1 MQAKADQISV
11 IMQSTTELYSEFS
24 EYCMNLIRKVYGDRP
39 VVFPIDIEAIASHIG
54 FEVHYLDFEN
64 QESCTT
70 TGILSRLIKEK
81 QGKMAIVVNKLLDA
95 KTQRYAIARG
105 IAKYLLRGEES
116 MFEGIYDTTMIP
128 QDIDTTTE
136 DVIACFLLLPLD
148 LTTSELKE
156 YLGRTSSKEVD
167 SNTWIRQLSD
177 KSMVPVYNAAVCYQH
192 IRQVLGYERQKE
204 FENKGFD
211 INRIES
217 IDYQPDACS

>member
-1 MQAKADQISV
+1 MQAKAGQISV

-70 TGILSRLIKEK
+70 TGILSRLIEEK

-211 INRIES
+211 INKMGNCDEI
-217 IDYQPDACS
+217 IYA

>member
-11 IMQSTTELYSEFS
+11 IMKSTTELYSEFS

-167 SNTWIRQLSD
+167 SNTWIRQFSD
-177 KSMVPVYNAAVCYQH
+177 KSMVPVYNAAIGYQH
-192 IRQVLGYERQKE
+192 IRQILGYERQKE
-204 FENKGFD
+204 FESKGFD
-211 INRIES
+211 INRIEN
-217 IDYQPDACS
+217 IDEIIYA

>member
-1 MQAKADQISV
+1 MQAKADKISV

-70 TGILSRLIKEK
+70 TGILSRLIEEK

-167 SNTWIRQLSD
+167 SNTWIRQFSD
-177 KSMVPVYNAAVCYQH
+177 KSMVPVYNAAVGYQH

-217 IDYQPDACS
+217 IDY

>member
-1 MQAKADQISV
+1 MQAKADKISV

-54 FEVHYLDFEN
+54 FEVHYLNFEN

-70 TGILSRLIKEK
+70 TGILSRLIEEK

-167 SNTWIRQLSD
+167 SNTWIRQFSD
-177 KSMVPVYNAAVCYQH
+177 KSMVPVYNAAVGYQH
-192 IRQVLGYERQKE
+192 IRQILGYERQKE
-204 FENKGFD
+204 FESKGFD
-211 INRIES
+211 INKMENCDEI
-217 IDYQPDACS
+217 IYA

>member
-1 MQAKADQISV
+1 MQAKADKISV

-70 TGILSRLIKEK
+70 TGILSRLIEEK

-128 QDIDTTTE
+128 PDIDTTTE

-167 SNTWIRQLSD
+167 SNTWIRQFSD
-177 KSMVPVYNAAVCYQH
+177 KSMVPVYNAAVGYQH
-192 IRQVLGYERQKE
+192 IRQILGYERQKE
-204 FENKGFD
+204 FESKGFD
-211 INRIES
+211 INKMENCDEI
-217 IDYQPDACS
+217 IYA

>member
-1 MQAKADQISV
+1 MQAKADKISV

-39 VVFPIDIEAIASHIG
+39 VVFPIDIEAIASHIE

-70 TGILSRLIKEK
+70 TGILSRLIEEK

-128 QDIDTTTE
+128 QDIDTITE

-167 SNTWIRQLSD
+167 SNTWIRQFSD
-177 KSMVPVYNAAVCYQH
+177 KSMVPVYNAAVGYQH
-192 IRQVLGYERQKE
+192 IRQILGYERQKE
-204 FENKGFD
+204 FESKGFD
-211 INRIES
+211 INRIEN
-217 IDYQPDACS
+217 IDEIIYA

>member
-70 TGILSRLIKEK
+70 TGIISRLIEEK

-116 MFEGIYDTTMIP
+116 MFEGIYETTMIP

-156 YLGRTSSKEVD
+156 YFGRTSSKEVD

-177 KSMVPVYNAAVCYQH
+177 KSMVPVYNAAVCYQY
-192 IRQVLGYERQKE
+192 IRQILGYERQKE
-204 FENKGFD
+204 FESKGFD
-211 INRIES
+211 INKMKN
-217 IDYQPDACS
+217 IDEIIYA

>member
-1 MQAKADQISV
+1 
-11 IMQSTTELYSEFS
+11 
-24 EYCMNLIRKVYGDRP
+24 
-39 VVFPIDIEAIASHIG
+39 
-54 FEVHYLDFEN
+54 
-64 QESCTT
+64 
-70 TGILSRLIKEK
+70 
-81 QGKMAIVVNKLLDA
+81 MAIVVNKLLDA

-167 SNTWIRQLSD
+167 SNTWIRQFSD
-177 KSMVPVYNAAVCYQH
+177 KSMVPVYNAAIGYQH
-192 IRQVLGYERQKE
+192 IRQILGYERQKE
-204 FENKGFD
+204 FESKGFD
-211 INRIES
+211 INRIEN
-217 IDYQPDACS
+217 IDEIIYA

>member
-1 MQAKADQISV
+1 
-11 IMQSTTELYSEFS
+11 
-24 EYCMNLIRKVYGDRP
+24 MNLIRKVYSDRP

-70 TGILSRLIKEK
+70 TGILSRLIEEK

-167 SNTWIRQLSD
+167 SNTWIRQFSD
-177 KSMVPVYNAAVCYQH
+177 KSMVPVYNAAIGYQH
-192 IRQVLGYERQKE
+192 IRQILGYERQKE
-204 FENKGFD
+204 FESKRFD
-211 INRIES
+211 INRIEN
-217 IDYQPDACS
+217 IDEIIYA

>member
-1 MQAKADQISV
+1 MQAKADKISV

-70 TGILSRLIKEK
+70 TGILSRLIEEK

-156 YLGRTSSKEVD
+156 YLGRTSSNEVD
-167 SNTWIRQLSD
+167 SNTWIRQFSD
-177 KSMVPVYNAAVCYQH
+177 KSMVPVYNAAVGYQH
-192 IRQVLGYERQKE
+192 IRQILGYERQKE
-204 FENKGFD
+204 FESKGFD
-211 INRIES
+211 INKMENCDEI
-217 IDYQPDACS
+217 IYA

>member
-1 MQAKADQISV
+1 
-11 IMQSTTELYSEFS
+11 
-24 EYCMNLIRKVYGDRP
+24 MNLIRKVYGDRP

-70 TGILSRLIKEK
+70 TGILSRLIEEK

-167 SNTWIRQLSD
+167 SNTWIRQFSD
-177 KSMVPVYNAAVCYQH
+177 KSMVPVYNAAVGYQH
-192 IRQVLGYERQKE
+192 IRQILGYERQKE
-204 FENKGFD
+204 FESKGFD
-211 INRIES
+211 INRIEN
-217 IDYQPDACS
+217 IDEIIYA

>member
-1 MQAKADQISV
+1 
-11 IMQSTTELYSEFS
+11 
-24 EYCMNLIRKVYGDRP
+24 MNLIRKVYSDRP

-70 TGILSRLIKEK
+70 TGILSRLIEEK

-167 SNTWIRQLSD
+167 SNTWIRQFSD
-177 KSMVPVYNAAVCYQH
+177 KSMVPVYNAAIGYQH
-192 IRQVLGYERQKE
+192 IRQILGYERQKE
-204 FENKGFD
+204 FESKGFD
-211 INRIES
+211 INRIEN
-217 IDYQPDACS
+217 IDEIIYA

>member
-24 EYCMNLIRKVYGDRP
+24 EYCMNLIRKVYGDRS

-167 SNTWIRQLSD
+167 SNTWIRQFSN
-177 KSMVPVYNAAVCYQH
+177 KSMVPVYNAAVGYQH
-192 IRQVLGYERQKE
+192 IRQILGYERQKE

-211 INRIES
+211 INRIEN
-217 IDYQPDACS
+217 IHEIIYA

>member
-24 EYCMNLIRKVYGDRP
+24 EYCMNLIRKVYGDRS
-39 VVFPIDIEAIASHIG
+39 VVFPIDIEAIASHIE

-70 TGILSRLIKEK
+70 TGILSRLIEEK

-116 MFEGIYDTTMIP
+116 IFEGIYDTTMIP

-156 YLGRTSSKEVD
+156 YLGRTSSKKVD
-167 SNTWIRQLSD
+167 SNTWIRQFSN
-177 KSMVPVYNAAVCYQH
+177 KSMVPVYNAAVGYQH
-192 IRQVLGYERQKE
+192 IRQILGYERQKE
-204 FENKGFD
+204 FESKGFD
-211 INRIES
+211 INRIEN
-217 IDYQPDACS
+217 IDEIIYA

>member
-1 MQAKADQISV
+1 
-11 IMQSTTELYSEFS
+11 
-24 EYCMNLIRKVYGDRP
+24 MNLIRKVYSDRP

-70 TGILSRLIKEK
+70 TGILSRLIEEK

-116 MFEGIYDTTMIP
+116 IFEGIYDTTMIP

-167 SNTWIRQLSD
+167 SNTWIRQFSD
-177 KSMVPVYNAAVCYQH
+177 KSMVPVYNAAIGYQH
-192 IRQVLGYERQKE
+192 IRQILGYERQKE
-204 FENKGFD
+204 FESKGFD
-211 INRIES
+211 INRIEN
-217 IDYQPDACS
+217 IDEIIYA

>member
-1 MQAKADQISV
+1 
-11 IMQSTTELYSEFS
+11 
-24 EYCMNLIRKVYGDRP
+24 MNLIRKVYSDRP

-70 TGILSRLIKEK
+70 TGILSRLIEEK

-116 MFEGIYDTTMIP
+116 MFEGIYNTTMIP

-167 SNTWIRQLSD
+167 SNTWIRQFSD
-177 KSMVPVYNAAVCYQH
+177 KSMVPVYNAAIGYQH
-192 IRQVLGYERQKE
+192 IRQILGYERQKE
-204 FENKGFD
+204 FESKGFD
-211 INRIES
+211 INRIEN
-217 IDYQPDACS
+217 IDEIIYA

>member
-70 TGILSRLIKEK
+70 TGILSRLIEEK

-156 YLGRTSSKEVD
+156 YLGRTSSKEID
-167 SNTWIRQLSD
+167 SNTWIRQFSD
-177 KSMVPVYNAAVCYQH
+177 KSMVPVYNAAVGYQH
-192 IRQVLGYERQKE
+192 IRQILGYERQKE
-204 FENKGFD
+204 FESKGFD
-211 INRIES
+211 INKMENCDEI
-217 IDYQPDACS
+217 IYA

>member
-24 EYCMNLIRKVYGDRP
+24 EYCMNLIRKVYIDRP

-70 TGILSRLIKEK
+70 TGILSRLIEEK

-211 INRIES
+211 INKMGNCDEI
-217 IDYQPDACS
+217 IYA

>member
-1 MQAKADQISV
+1 
-11 IMQSTTELYSEFS
+11 
-24 EYCMNLIRKVYGDRP
+24 MNLIRKVYSDRP

-70 TGILSRLIKEK
+70 TGILSRLIEEK

-148 LTTSELKE
+148 LTTSEVKE

-167 SNTWIRQLSD
+167 SNTWIRQFSD
-177 KSMVPVYNAAVCYQH
+177 KSMVPVYNAAIGYQH
-192 IRQVLGYERQKE
+192 IRQILGYERQKE
-204 FENKGFD
+204 FESKGFD
-211 INRIES
+211 INRIEN
-217 IDYQPDACS
+217 IDEIIYA

>member
-1 MQAKADQISV
+1 
-11 IMQSTTELYSEFS
+11 
-24 EYCMNLIRKVYGDRP
+24 MNLIRKVYSDRP

-54 FEVHYLDFEN
+54 FEVHYLDFGN

-70 TGILSRLIKEK
+70 TGILSRLIEEK

-167 SNTWIRQLSD
+167 SNTWIRQFSD
-177 KSMVPVYNAAVCYQH
+177 KSMVPVYNAAIGYQH
-192 IRQVLGYERQKE
+192 IRQILGYERQKE
-204 FENKGFD
+204 FESKGFD
-211 INRIES
+211 INRIEN
-217 IDYQPDACS
+217 IDEIIYA

>member
-1 MQAKADQISV
+1 
-11 IMQSTTELYSEFS
+11 
-24 EYCMNLIRKVYGDRP
+24 MNLIRKVYGDRS

-70 TGILSRLIKEK
+70 TGILSRLIEEK

-95 KTQRYAIARG
+95 KTQRYAIALG

-217 IDYQPDACS
+217 IDY

>member
-1 MQAKADQISV
+1 MQAKADKISV

-24 EYCMNLIRKVYGDRP
+24 EYCMNLIRKVYGDRS

-70 TGILSRLIKEK
+70 TGILSRLIEEK

-95 KTQRYAIARG
+95 KTQRYAIARV

-167 SNTWIRQLSD
+167 SNTWIRQFSD
-177 KSMVPVYNAAVCYQH
+177 KSMVPVYNAAVGYQH
-192 IRQVLGYERQKE
+192 IRQILGYERQKE
-204 FENKGFD
+204 FESKGFD
-211 INRIES
+211 INRIEN
-217 IDYQPDACS
+217 IDEIIYA

>member
-1 MQAKADQISV
+1 
-11 IMQSTTELYSEFS
+11 
-24 EYCMNLIRKVYGDRP
+24 MNLIRKVYSDRP

-70 TGILSRLIKEK
+70 TGILSRLIEEK

-128 QDIDTTTE
+128 QDIGTTTE

-167 SNTWIRQLSD
+167 SNTWIRQFSD
-177 KSMVPVYNAAVCYQH
+177 KSMVPVYNAAIGYQH
-192 IRQVLGYERQKE
+192 IRQILGYERQKE
-204 FENKGFD
+204 FESKGFD
-211 INRIES
+211 INRIEN
-217 IDYQPDACS
+217 IDEIIYA

>member
-1 MQAKADQISV
+1 MQAKADKISV

-70 TGILSRLIKEK
+70 TGILSRLIEEK

-167 SNTWIRQLSD
+167 SNTWIRQFSD
-177 KSMVPVYNAAVCYQH
+177 KSMVPVYNAAVGYQH
-192 IRQVLGYERQKE
+192 IRQILGYERQKE
-204 FENKGFD
+204 FESKGFD
-211 INRIES
+211 INKMKN
-217 IDYQPDACS
+217 IDEIIYA

>member
-24 EYCMNLIRKVYGDRP
+24 EYCMNLIRKVYGDRS

-70 TGILSRLIKEK
+70 TGILSRLIEEK

-116 MFEGIYDTTMIP
+116 IFEGIYDTTMIP

-167 SNTWIRQLSD
+167 SNTWIRQFSD
-177 KSMVPVYNAAVCYQH
+177 KSMVPVYNAAVGYQH
-192 IRQVLGYERQKE
+192 IRQILGYERQKE
-204 FENKGFD
+204 FESKGFD
-211 INRIES
+211 INRIEN
-217 IDYQPDACS
+217 IDEIIYA

>member
-1 MQAKADQISV
+1 
-11 IMQSTTELYSEFS
+11 
-24 EYCMNLIRKVYGDRP
+24 MNLIRKVYSDRP

-70 TGILSRLIKEK
+70 TGILSRLIEEK

-167 SNTWIRQLSD
+167 SNTWIRQFSN
-177 KSMVPVYNAAVCYQH
+177 KSMVPVYNAAVGYQH
-192 IRQVLGYERQKE
+192 IRQILGYERQKE
-204 FENKGFD
+204 FESKGFD
-211 INRIES
+211 INRIEN
-217 IDYQPDACS
+217 IDEIIYA

>member
-24 EYCMNLIRKVYGDRP
+24 EYCMNLIRKVYIDRP

-70 TGILSRLIKEK
+70 TGILSRLIEEK

-167 SNTWIRQLSD
+167 SNTWVRQLSD

-211 INRIES
+211 INKMGNCDEI
-217 IDYQPDACS
+217 IYA

>member
-1 MQAKADQISV
+1 
-11 IMQSTTELYSEFS
+11 
-24 EYCMNLIRKVYGDRP
+24 MNLIRKVYSDRP

-70 TGILSRLIKEK
+70 TGILSRLIEEK

-167 SNTWIRQLSD
+167 SNTWIRKFSD
-177 KSMVPVYNAAVCYQH
+177 KSMVPVYNAAIGYQH
-192 IRQVLGYERQKE
+192 IRQILGYERQKE
-204 FENKGFD
+204 FESKGFD
-211 INRIES
+211 INRIEN
-217 IDYQPDACS
+217 IDEIIYA

>member
-1 MQAKADQISV
+1 
-11 IMQSTTELYSEFS
+11 
-24 EYCMNLIRKVYGDRP
+24 MNLIRKVYGDRP

-70 TGILSRLIKEK
+70 TGILSRLIEEK

-167 SNTWIRQLSD
+167 SNTWIRQFSD
-177 KSMVPVYNAAVCYQH
+177 KSMVPVYNTAIGYQH
-192 IRQVLGYERQKE
+192 IRQILGYERQKE
-204 FENKGFD
+204 FESKGFD
-211 INRIES
+211 INRIEN
-217 IDYQPDACS
+217 IDY

>member
-1 MQAKADQISV
+1 
-11 IMQSTTELYSEFS
+11 
-24 EYCMNLIRKVYGDRP
+24 MNLIRKVYSDRP

-70 TGILSRLIKEK
+70 TGILSRLI
-81 QGKMAIVVNKLLDA
+81 
-95 KTQRYAIARG
+95 
-105 IAKYLLRGEES
+105 AKYVLRGEES

-167 SNTWIRQLSD
+167 SNTWIRQFSD
-177 KSMVPVYNAAVCYQH
+177 KSMVPVYNAAIGYQH
-192 IRQVLGYERQKE
+192 IRQILGYERQKE
-204 FENKGFD
+204 FESKGFD
-211 INRIES
+211 INRIEN
-217 IDYQPDACS
+217 IDEIIYA

>member
-1 MQAKADQISV
+1 
-11 IMQSTTELYSEFS
+11 
-24 EYCMNLIRKVYGDRP
+24 MNLIRKVYGDRP

-70 TGILSRLIKEK
+70 TGILSRLIEEK

-167 SNTWIRQLSD
+167 SNTWIRQFSD
-177 KSMVPVYNAAVCYQH
+177 KSMVPIYNAAIGYQH
-192 IRQVLGYERQKE
+192 IRQILGYERQKE
-204 FENKGFD
+204 FESKGFD
-211 INRIES
+211 INRIEN
-217 IDYQPDACS
+217 IDEIIYA

>member
-1 MQAKADQISV
+1 
-11 IMQSTTELYSEFS
+11 
-24 EYCMNLIRKVYGDRP
+24 MNLIHKVYGDRP

-70 TGILSRLIKEK
+70 TGILSRLIEEK

-167 SNTWIRQLSD
+167 SNTWIRQFSD
-177 KSMVPVYNAAVCYQH
+177 KSMVPVYNAAIGYQH
-192 IRQVLGYERQKE
+192 IRQILGYERQKE
-204 FENKGFD
+204 FESKGFD
-211 INRIES
+211 INRIEN
-217 IDYQPDACS
+217 IDEIIYA

>member
-1 MQAKADQISV
+1 MQAKANQISL

-24 EYCMNLIRKVYGDRP
+24 EYCMNLIYKVYGDRP

-64 QESCTT
+64 QESHNT
-70 TGILSRLIKEK
+70 TGILSRLIEEK

-105 IAKYLLRGEES
+105 IAKYLLRGEKS
-116 MFEGIYDTTMIP
+116 MFEGIYETTMIP

-136 DVIACFLLLPLD
+136 DVIAGFLLLPSD
-148 LTTSELKE
+148 LATSELKE
-156 YLGRTSSKEVD
+156 YLRRASSKEID

-211 INRIES
+211 INKMGNCDEI
-217 IDYQPDACS
+217 IYA

>member
-24 EYCMNLIRKVYGDRP
+24 EYCMNLIRKVYGDRS

-217 IDYQPDACS
+217 IDY

>member
-54 FEVHYLDFEN
+54 FKVHYLDFEN

-70 TGILSRLIKEK
+70 TGILSRLIEEK

-95 KTQRYAIARG
+95 KTKRYAIARG
-105 IAKYLLRGEES
+105 IAKYLLRGKES

-148 LTTSELKE
+148 LTTFELKE

-167 SNTWIRQLSD
+167 SNTWIRQFSD
-177 KSMVPVYNAAVCYQH
+177 KSMVPVYNAAVGYQH
-192 IRQVLGYERQKE
+192 IRQILGYERQKE
-204 FENKGFD
+204 FESKGFD
-211 INRIES
+211 INKMENCDEI
-217 IDYQPDACS
+217 IYA

>member
-1 MQAKADQISV
+1 
-11 IMQSTTELYSEFS
+11 
-24 EYCMNLIRKVYGDRP
+24 MNLIRKVYSDRP

-70 TGILSRLIKEK
+70 TGILSRLIEEK

-148 LTTSELKE
+148 LTTSELKK

-167 SNTWIRQLSD
+167 SNTWIRQFSD
-177 KSMVPVYNAAVCYQH
+177 KSMVPVYNAAIGYQH
-192 IRQVLGYERQKE
+192 IRQILGYERQKE
-204 FENKGFD
+204 FESKGFD
-211 INRIES
+211 INRIEN
-217 IDYQPDACS
+217 IDEIIYA

>member
-1 MQAKADQISV
+1 
-11 IMQSTTELYSEFS
+11 
-24 EYCMNLIRKVYGDRP
+24 MNLIRKVYSDRP

-70 TGILSRLIKEK
+70 TGILSRLIEEK

-95 KTQRYAIARG
+95 KSQRYAIARG

-167 SNTWIRQLSD
+167 SNTWIRQFSD
-177 KSMVPVYNAAVCYQH
+177 KSMVPVYNAAIGYQH
-192 IRQVLGYERQKE
+192 IRQILGYERQKE
-204 FENKGFD
+204 FESKGFD
-211 INRIES
+211 INRIEN
-217 IDYQPDACS
+217 IDEIIYA

>member
-24 EYCMNLIRKVYGDRP
+24 EYCMNLIRKVYSDRP

-70 TGILSRLIKEK
+70 TGILSRLIEEK

-167 SNTWIRQLSD
+167 SNTWVRQLSD

-211 INRIES
+211 INKMGNCDEI
-217 IDYQPDACS
+217 IYA

>member
-1 MQAKADQISV
+1 MQAKADKISV

-39 VVFPIDIEAIASHIG
+39 VVFPIDIEAIASHIE

-70 TGILSRLIKEK
+70 TGILSRLIEEK
-81 QGKMAIVVNKLLDA
+81 QGKMAIVVNKLLDE
-95 KTQRYAIARG
+95 RYAIARG

-128 QDIDTTTE
+128 QDIDTITE

-167 SNTWIRQLSD
+167 SNTWIRQFSD
-177 KSMVPVYNAAVCYQH
+177 KSMVPVYNVAVGYQH
-192 IRQVLGYERQKE
+192 IRQILGYERQKE
-204 FENKGFD
+204 FESKGFD
-211 INRIES
+211 INRIEN
-217 IDYQPDACS
+217 IDEIIYA